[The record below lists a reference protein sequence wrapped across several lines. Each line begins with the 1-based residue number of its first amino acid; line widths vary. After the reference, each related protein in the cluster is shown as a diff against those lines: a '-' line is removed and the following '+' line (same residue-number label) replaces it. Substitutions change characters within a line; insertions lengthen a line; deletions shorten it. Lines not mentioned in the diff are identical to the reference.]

1 MKAFNYN
8 SKKLT
13 ISKIRNFLLN
23 ILKLDRA
30 LENMEKIYIRK
41 ILYLFVSQLS
51 IILNLSA
58 NELSKSQIQF
68 NGINE
73 YKELNNKNIKSEY
86 ILGKG
91 DSIFIFF
98 YNANLFSREYLIDE
112 NGYLIMPEID
122 KFYAEGL
129 TIKELEMNLT
139 INIKSTLRIQK
150 ILIRIMISGH

>member
-1 MKAFNYN
+1 M
-8 SKKLT
+8 
-13 ISKIRNFLLN
+13 
-23 ILKLDRA
+23 DRA

-91 DSIFIFF
+91 DSISIFF
-98 YNANLFSREYLIDE
+98 YNANLFSREYLID
-112 NGYLIMPEID
+112 D
-122 KFYAEGL
+122 A
-129 TIKELEMNLT
+129 
-139 INIKSTLRIQK
+139 
-150 ILIRIMISGH
+150 